1 MQFSDSSASN
11 DKRAAAAG
19 AGDAPCRLST
29 SALALVLIA
38 LAGGF
43 CSSGGYFL
51 NVLMILPVASEVYT
65 MILRLPLS

>member
-38 LAGGF
+38 LAGG